1 MLQIKISSF
10 FYRIIAAAGR
20 GRGSLTAAGHRLRS
34 WPQPESLKIK
44 S

>member
-34 WPQPESLKIK
+34 WPDQNPKK
-44 S
+44 